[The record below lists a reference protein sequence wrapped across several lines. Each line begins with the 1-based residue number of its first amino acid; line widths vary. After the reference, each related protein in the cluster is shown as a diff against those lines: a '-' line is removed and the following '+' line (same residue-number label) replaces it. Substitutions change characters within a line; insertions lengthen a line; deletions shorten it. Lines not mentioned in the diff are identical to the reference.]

1 MQHPKRWIAGV
12 AIAVAAIGIGAGAA
26 SASASGGGGESSQPI
41 TGAAKDHAES
51 AALAST
57 GGGKVTGTEVG
68 DEESRYEVEVTKTD
82 GSVVDVQ
89 LDRGFHVVGTK
100 TDSERNH

>member
-1 MQHPKRWIAGV
+1 MPASRRHP
-12 AIAVAAIGIGAGAA
+12 AAAA
-26 SASASGGGGESSQPI
+26 RARSRSPAPAR
-41 TGAAKDHAES
+41 TRAES
-51 AALAST
+51 AALAAT
-57 GGGKVTGTEVG
+57 HGGKVTGTEIS

-100 TDSERNH
+100 TDSERDR